1 MKISTTKKYNKIIF
15 NTLGIFFIFL
25 IWFLLSHLFNNS
37 LVVPKITDV
46 FKSLI
51 NILSTSRIYHLIIL
65 MILRILLTVV
75 CSLLIALLFA
85 ILSIKSKNI
94 YYFLN
99 PLMVVMKTTPIIAII
114 ILLLLA
120 VGMKL
125 TPYIAT
131 ALVII
136 PIMYESI
143 YSSFM
148 QIDSSV
154 TDDIKTISN
163 INTKIIFK
171 FYIPLVFSNI
181 ITSIIQSVGMG
192 LKVMI
197 MAEYISSKNNSLGYE
212 INRYYV
218 NLDMEGV
225 YALLLIVIV
234 IVFCIDLLLKKI
246 RERNN
251 NENN

>member
-1 MKISTTKKYNKIIF
+1 M
-15 NTLGIFFIFL
+15 
-25 IWFLLSHLFNNS
+25 
-37 LVVPKITDV
+37 
-46 FKSLI
+46 
-51 NILSTSRIYHLIIL
+51 
-65 MILRILLTVV
+65 
-75 CSLLIALLFA
+75 
-85 ILSIKSKNI
+85 
-94 YYFLN
+94 
-99 PLMVVMKTTPIIAII
+99 
-114 ILLLLA
+114 
-120 VGMKL
+120 

-163 INTKIIFK
+163 INSKIIFK

-212 INRYYV
+212 INRYYI

>member
-1 MKISTTKKYNKIIF
+1 
-15 NTLGIFFIFL
+15 
-25 IWFLLSHLFNNS
+25 
-37 LVVPKITDV
+37 
-46 FKSLI
+46 
-51 NILSTSRIYHLIIL
+51 
-65 MILRILLTVV
+65 
-75 CSLLIALLFA
+75 
-85 ILSIKSKNI
+85 
-94 YYFLN
+94 
-99 PLMVVMKTTPIIAII
+99 MKTTPIIAII

-120 VGMKL
+120 VGMQL

-163 INTKIIFK
+163 INSIIIFK

>member
-1 MKISTTKKYNKIIF
+1 M
-15 NTLGIFFIFL
+15 
-25 IWFLLSHLFNNS
+25 
-37 LVVPKITDV
+37 
-46 FKSLI
+46 
-51 NILSTSRIYHLIIL
+51 
-65 MILRILLTVV
+65 
-75 CSLLIALLFA
+75 
-85 ILSIKSKNI
+85 
-94 YYFLN
+94 
-99 PLMVVMKTTPIIAII
+99 
-114 ILLLLA
+114 
-120 VGMKL
+120 

-163 INTKIIFK
+163 INSIIIFK

>member
-1 MKISTTKKYNKIIF
+1 
-15 NTLGIFFIFL
+15 
-25 IWFLLSHLFNNS
+25 
-37 LVVPKITDV
+37 
-46 FKSLI
+46 
-51 NILSTSRIYHLIIL
+51 
-65 MILRILLTVV
+65 
-75 CSLLIALLFA
+75 
-85 ILSIKSKNI
+85 
-94 YYFLN
+94 
-99 PLMVVMKTTPIIAII
+99 MKTTPIIAII

-120 VGMKL
+120 VGMQL

-163 INTKIIFK
+163 INSKIIFK

-212 INRYYV
+212 INRYYI

>member
-1 MKISTTKKYNKIIF
+1 M
-15 NTLGIFFIFL
+15 
-25 IWFLLSHLFNNS
+25 
-37 LVVPKITDV
+37 
-46 FKSLI
+46 
-51 NILSTSRIYHLIIL
+51 
-65 MILRILLTVV
+65 
-75 CSLLIALLFA
+75 
-85 ILSIKSKNI
+85 
-94 YYFLN
+94 
-99 PLMVVMKTTPIIAII
+99 
-114 ILLLLA
+114 
-120 VGMKL
+120 

-163 INTKIIFK
+163 INSKIIFK